1 MHLEIEISQEFE
13 KIRMTLY
20 KNGIMNVVFKKD
32 SFIEMEDLS
41 EVLIWVDSLGKDK
54 KYLNLMEAENN
65 SQIDAE
71 VRSFAAS
78 KEENK
83 HTIADGFVM
92 TSQAHKLISNFY
104 MKFNKPAKPSK
115 IFTDRNKA
123 IQWLLEQKELYYQ
136 NS

>member
-1 MHLEIEISQEFE
+1 MKLEIEISQEFE
-13 KIRMTLY
+13 KIRMILY

-32 SFIEMEDLS
+32 CFIILEDLT
-41 EVLIWVDSLGKDK
+41 EVLAWVDSLGKDR

-71 VRSFAAS
+71 VRSFSAS

-115 IFTDRNKA
+115 TFTERNKA